1 MAIAEGVADAF
12 KGSVEQLSNKIDEI
26 GNRELRKGIT
36 KKNQEDCIKNTS
48 LVLESLPILLKLISN
63 SLRDNIVSLSLKA

>member
-1 MAIAEGVADAF
+1 MAIAKGVADAF

-36 KKNQEDCIKNTS
+36 KKNQEGCIKNTS
-48 LVLESLPILLKLISN
+48 LVLSQYCLTEFKSLVFNLAK
-63 SLRDNIVSLSLKA
+63 

>member
-48 LVLESLPILLKLISN
+48 LVLESLAILLKLISN
-63 SLRDNIVSLSLKA
+63 S

>member
-36 KKNQEDCIKNTS
+36 KKNQEDCIKNT
-48 LVLESLPILLKLISN
+48 LVVLESLAILLKLISN
-63 SLRDNIVSLSLKA
+63 P